1 MTMLKHIAQSATW
14 GLFCI
19 MTGRTIKNGQ
29 QSIKHKLFRPSLIL
43 LAVFG
48 ILFISVI
55 NVNMKKVAYQEAVRL
70 SQVLVSQN
78 MAVHTFVNAEQKPS
92 FFQAAALGNDD
103 FIPEL
108 MSSTYMIRKINSHLD
123 SYIPIDYYYKEV
135 AINARSP
142 QNEARDYEIEA
153 LERFRAGEVSEIEQV
168 IDYDGEKYF
177 VYLQAGESMEEGC
190 LQCHSDPA
198 IAPAGLID
206 HYGPERSFNRRDG
219 ELVSALSIRIP
230 VQAAYAGANRVSMFL
245 SFVYLLMLLLL
256 FGSFSSIISR
266 TVLVPVYALDDRV
279 TKMLT
284 RFKVG
289 DGDIALDGDE
299 IQNVSAAFGY
309 LEQKL
314 SDAYARL
321 EQHAES
327 LEVQVEQRSR
337 DLTLAN
343 SQLQQTSQNDWLL
356 GILHRGAFEERAK
369 AELDKMKQRKSSISF
384 LLVDVDRFKDYNG
397 IYGHQ
402 AGDETLKK
410 VAAII
415 QQQIRGYDII
425 GRYGGEELAVFLPD
439 TSEAEAAQIA
449 SRIVDGVYSADIYH
463 RNNSPHGR
471 MTVSIGVA
479 SAENAKET
487 YFEKLVKAAE
497 ENMHSAKQTR
507 NTYYPKYK

>member
-1 MTMLKHIAQSATW
+1 MRGTGFLLSIIQNRPADDDVETHRTVGTW

-19 MTGRTIKNGQ
+19 MSDKTVKINRQ

-48 ILFISVI
+48 IIFISVI

-92 FFQAAALGNDD
+92 FFQAAALENDD

-142 QNEARDYEIEA
+142 QNEARAYEIEA

-198 IAPAGLID
+198 IAPAGLIE
-206 HYGPERSFNRRDG
+206 HYGSERSFNRQEG

-245 SFVYLLMLLLL
+245 SFVYLLMLALL
-256 FGSFSSIISR
+256 FGSFSSIVSR
-266 TVLVPVYALDDRV
+266 TVLAPVYVLDDRV
-279 TKMLT
+279 TRMLT

-289 DGDIALDGDE
+289 EDIALDGDE
-299 IQNVSAAFGY
+299 IQKVSAAFDY
-309 LEQKL
+309 LEEKL
-314 SDAYARL
+314 SNAYARL
-321 EQHAES
+321 EQYAQS
-327 LEVQVEQRSR
+327 LEVKVKQHGH

-343 SQLQQTSQNDWLL
+343 SQQ
-356 GILHRGAFEERAK
+356 
-369 AELDKMKQRKSSISF
+369 
-384 LLVDVDRFKDYNG
+384 
-397 IYGHQ
+397 
-402 AGDETLKK
+402 
-410 VAAII
+410 
-415 QQQIRGYDII
+415 I
-425 GRYGGEELAVFLPD
+425 GRAHV
-439 TSEAEAAQIA
+439 
-449 SRIVDGVYSADIYH
+449 
-463 RNNSPHGR
+463 
-471 MTVSIGVA
+471 
-479 SAENAKET
+479 
-487 YFEKLVKAAE
+487 
-497 ENMHSAKQTR
+497 
-507 NTYYPKYK
+507 